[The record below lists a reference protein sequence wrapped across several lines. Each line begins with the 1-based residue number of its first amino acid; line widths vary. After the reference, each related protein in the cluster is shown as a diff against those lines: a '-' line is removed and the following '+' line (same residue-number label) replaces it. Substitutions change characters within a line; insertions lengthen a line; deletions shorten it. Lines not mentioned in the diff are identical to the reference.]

1 MKAECAD
8 LTRRKPLVDLTSLS
22 TNSSFNLSSMAIS
35 QPSYHALSSGNS
47 INSHHSLSQTVP
59 PAAHH
64 RKFIL

>member
-22 TNSSFNLSSMAIS
+22 TNTSFNLSSMAMS
-35 QPSYHALSSGNS
+35 QPTYHPLSSGNS
-47 INSHHSLSQTVP
+47 ISSHHSHSQTVP
-59 PAAHH
+59 QAAH